1 MLCLFKHFVKLSTLK
16 KKLILFNYT
25 FMKHFIS
32 KIKPLR
38 EQTLKENIYFKIKIY
53 VGAIILL
60 HFIVNLFVQL
70 VKYKKTILLNCLQQK
85 IQLRDPLTTPVPAPK
100 KKN

>member
-1 MLCLFKHFVKLSTLK
+1 
-16 KKLILFNYT
+16 
-25 FMKHFIS
+25 MKHFIS

-60 HFIVNLFVQL
+60 HFIFNLFVQI

-85 IQLRDPLTTPVPAPK
+85 KDSIKRPLNNNHPRP
-100 KKN
+100 